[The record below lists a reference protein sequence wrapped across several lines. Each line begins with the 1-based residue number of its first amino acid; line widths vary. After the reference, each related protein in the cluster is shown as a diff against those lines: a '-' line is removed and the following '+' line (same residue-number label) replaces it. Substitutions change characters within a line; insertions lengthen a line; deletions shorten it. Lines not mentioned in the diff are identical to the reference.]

1 MLELNG
7 DTEALGIPIRIIPNS
22 KDTTLGVFIHFK
34 NSVMEEKKIS
44 LEVVNPNAAGID
56 IGSRSH
62 WVAVGQNAEDVKEF
76 GVYSQDQMDLCE
88 WLKAKNVNSIALES
102 TGTYWQNLFSTL
114 VGQGFD
120 VILVNGRQ
128 TKNIKGKKTDIKDCQ
143 WIQKLHSLGLLSA
156 SFLPDSDTDTVRTY
170 SRHRLNLLN
179 RSASCVKRIQKYLRL
194 MNMRL
199 EVVVRDIVGLTGTS
213 IIEAF
218 VNGEYNGTE
227 LAKLRH
233 GNCRKS
239 EDEIARALQYNNRQD
254 YLFALKQEWE
264 TYKYI
269 QKQIQQT
276 DLEIN
281 DLLKHIVDKND
292 NKKQHYIEK
301 KSTSEKIKNGLTDTD
316 LNLLAYQYFE
326 GIDLMAIEGINEGL
340 IIAIISEIGLEGIRK
355 FPSSKQFTAWL
366 RLAPNNKISGGKVLS
381 HHIPKGSSRLKIAFR
396 NTANAIGNLKEGWLV
411 DFFKRINYKKGR
423 ATAVTALARKLAVI
437 VWNMLVKGQAYNPPT
452 EYLFLDEKRKLKL
465 VARVKKQINKFELTR
480 EELGFVT
487 N

>member
-1 MLELNG
+1 
-7 DTEALGIPIRIIPNS
+7 
-22 KDTTLGVFIHFK
+22 
-34 NSVMEEKKIS
+34 MEEKKIS

-76 GVYSQDQMDLCE
+76 GVYSQDQLDLCE
-88 WLKAKNVNSIALES
+88 WLRTKKVNSIAMES

-179 RSASCVKRIQKYLRL
+179 RSASCVKRMQKYLRL

-199 EVVVRDIVGLTGTS
+199 EVVVNDIVGLTGSS

-218 VNGEYNGTE
+218 IKGEYDGVE

-239 EDEIARALQYNNRQD
+239 ETEIAKALQYNGRKD
-254 YLFALKQEWE
+254 YLFALQQEWD

-269 QKQIQQT
+269 QQQIVQT

-281 DLLKHIVDKND
+281 NLLTSIVEKSDE
-292 NKKQHYIEK
+292 KKQHYIEK
-301 KSTSEKIKNGLTDTD
+301 KSTNEKIKMD
-316 LNLLAYQYFE
+316 LP
-326 GIDLMAIEGINEGL
+326 IL
-340 IIAIISEIGLEGIRK
+340 I
-355 FPSSKQFTAWL
+355 
-366 RLAPNNKISGGKVLS
+366 
-381 HHIPKGSSRLKIAFR
+381 
-396 NTANAIGNLKEGWLV
+396 
-411 DFFKRINYKKGR
+411 
-423 ATAVTALARKLAVI
+423 
-437 VWNMLVKGQAYNPPT
+437 
-452 EYLFLDEKRKLKL
+452 
-465 VARVKKQINKFELTR
+465 
-480 EELGFVT
+480 
-487 N
+487 

>member
-1 MLELNG
+1 MASQNK
-7 DTEALGIPIRIIPNS
+7 GIPIRIIPNS
-22 KDTTLGVFIHFK
+22 KDTTLGVFLFK
-34 NSVMEEKKIS
+34 FNSLVMEEKQIS

-88 WLKAKNVNSIALES
+88 WLKSKNVTSIAMES

-179 RSASCVKRIQKYLRL
+179 RSASCVKRMQKYLRL

-199 EVVVRDIVGLTGTS
+199 EIVVRDIVGLTGS
-213 IIEAF
+213 AIIGAF
-218 VNGEYNGTE
+218 VNGEENGEE

-239 EDEIARALQYNNRQD
+239 EAEIAKALQYNGRKD

-264 TYKYI
+264 SYKYI
-269 QKQIQQT
+269 QKQIEQT
-276 DLEIN
+276 DNEIN
-281 DLLKHIVDKND
+281 SLLKNIVDKSEA
-292 NKKQHYIEK
+292 KKQHYIEK
-301 KSTSEKIKNGLTDTD
+301 KSTSAKIK
-316 LNLLAYQYFE
+316 
-326 GIDLMAIEGINEGL
+326 M
-340 IIAIISEIGLEGIRK
+340 
-355 FPSSKQFTAWL
+355 
-366 RLAPNNKISGGKVLS
+366 V
-381 HHIPKGSSRLKIAFR
+381 
-396 NTANAIGNLKEGWLV
+396 
-411 DFFKRINYKKGR
+411 
-423 ATAVTALARKLAVI
+423 
-437 VWNMLVKGQAYNPPT
+437 
-452 EYLFLDEKRKLKL
+452 
-465 VARVKKQINKFELTR
+465 
-480 EELGFVT
+480 
-487 N
+487 

>member
-1 MLELNG
+1 MN
-7 DTEALGIPIRIIPNS
+7 IPIRIISNS
-22 KDTTLGVFIHFK
+22 KDATLGVFLFK
-34 NSVMEEKKIS
+34 FNSLVMEEKQIS

-88 WLKAKNVNSIALES
+88 WLKSKNVTSIAMES

-170 SRHRLNLLN
+170 SRHRLNQLN
-179 RSASCVKRIQKYLRL
+179 RSASCVKRMQKYLRL

-199 EVVVRDIVGLTGTS
+199 EVVVRDIVGLTGS
-213 IIEAF
+213 AIIGAF
-218 VNGEYNGTE
+218 VNGEENGEE

-239 EDEIARALQYNNRQD
+239 EAEIAKALQYNGRKD

-264 TYKYI
+264 SYKYI
-269 QKQIQQT
+269 QKQIEQT

-281 DLLKHIVDKND
+281 NLLKNIVDKSEA
-292 NKKQHYIEK
+292 KKQHYIEK
-301 KSTSEKIKNGLTDTD
+301 KSTSAKIKMG
-316 LNLLAYQYFE
+316 
-326 GIDLMAIEGINEGL
+326 
-340 IIAIISEIGLEGIRK
+340 
-355 FPSSKQFTAWL
+355 
-366 RLAPNNKISGGKVLS
+366 
-381 HHIPKGSSRLKIAFR
+381 
-396 NTANAIGNLKEGWLV
+396 
-411 DFFKRINYKKGR
+411 
-423 ATAVTALARKLAVI
+423 
-437 VWNMLVKGQAYNPPT
+437 
-452 EYLFLDEKRKLKL
+452 
-465 VARVKKQINKFELTR
+465 
-480 EELGFVT
+480 
-487 N
+487 

>member
-1 MLELNG
+1 MASQNK
-7 DTEALGIPIRIIPNS
+7 GIPIRIISNS
-22 KDTTLGVFIHFK
+22 KDTTLGVFLFK
-34 NSVMEEKKIS
+34 FNSLVMEEKQIS

-88 WLKAKNVNSIALES
+88 WLKSKNVTSIAMES

-179 RSASCVKRIQKYLRL
+179 RSASCVKRMQKYLRL

-199 EVVVRDIVGLTGTS
+199 EVVVRDIVGLTGS
-213 IIEAF
+213 AIIGAF
-218 VNGEYNGTE
+218 VNGEENGEE

-239 EDEIARALQYNNRQD
+239 EAEIAKALQYNGRKD

-264 TYKYI
+264 SYKYI
-269 QKQIQQT
+269 QKQIEHT

-281 DLLKHIVDKND
+281 SLLKNIVDKSEA
-292 NKKQHYIEK
+292 KKQHYIEK
-301 KSTSEKIKNGLTDTD
+301 KNTSAKIK
-316 LNLLAYQYFE
+316 
-326 GIDLMAIEGINEGL
+326 M
-340 IIAIISEIGLEGIRK
+340 
-355 FPSSKQFTAWL
+355 
-366 RLAPNNKISGGKVLS
+366 V
-381 HHIPKGSSRLKIAFR
+381 
-396 NTANAIGNLKEGWLV
+396 
-411 DFFKRINYKKGR
+411 
-423 ATAVTALARKLAVI
+423 
-437 VWNMLVKGQAYNPPT
+437 
-452 EYLFLDEKRKLKL
+452 
-465 VARVKKQINKFELTR
+465 
-480 EELGFVT
+480 
-487 N
+487 